1 MDAAEGF
8 HERGALSE
16 EALVRMLPASVPPL
30 GEQERWPSSFPAW
43 WVLSWPNCPFLPC
56 SAPSFRW
63 WHLRVQELS
72 LSAPLTV
79 LPTVTCED
87 TIAILREKGFDQAPV
102 VNESGS
108 VSLSL
113 AVVQGS
119 DFRLCQDPRTRSP
132 GPSVYVTNRDG
143 QLSVVSLY
151 TLSRATDSLLT
162 TLSLSS

>member
-1 MDAAEGF
+1 MAFGF
-8 HERGALSE
+8 
-16 EALVRMLPASVPPL
+16 
-30 GEQERWPSSFPAW
+30 PSMV
-43 WVLSWPNCPFLPC
+43 VLSRPNGLFLPC

-108 VSLSL
+108 VSPSL
-113 AVVQGS
+113 TAVQGS
-119 DFRLCQDPRTRSP
+119 DF
-132 GPSVYVTNRDG
+132 
-143 QLSVVSLY
+143 
-151 TLSRATDSLLT
+151 
-162 TLSLSS
+162 